1 MSAPEGPPPLVVA
14 IDGAAGSGKST
25 LARALAESLGLP
37 YVNTGLMYRAL
48 ARAALDFTVDL
59 DDERSLTELTRGLRV
74 RLTSSSPVELEIE
87 GYPADVLHTV
97 EVDAAVSRASRHPS
111 VRALLRDAQRAL
123 AEGGAVMEGRDIGTV
138 VCPDAPVKLFLRAD
152 DDERRIRRSR
162 ERGDDETAVAAALHA
177 RASTDARVNPL
188 EPAADAVTVDTSH
201 ATPAATLALALE
213 IVRARR

>member
-1 MSAPEGPPPLVVA
+1 MSSPERPTPLVVA

-25 LARALAESLGLP
+25 LARALAGSLGLP

-48 ARAALDFTVDL
+48 ARAALDSEVDL

-74 RLTSSSPVELEIE
+74 RLASTSPAELEVD

-97 EVDAAVSRASRHPS
+97 EVDAAVSRVSRHPS

-138 VCPDAPVKLFLRAD
+138 VCPEAPVKLFLRAD
-152 DDERRIRRSR
+152 DDQRGTRRSR
-162 ERGDDETAVAAALHA
+162 ERGDDGISVAAALHE
-177 RASTDARVNPL
+177 RDSTDARVNPL

-201 ATPAATLALALE
+201 ATPADTLALALE
-213 IVRARR
+213 IVRTRR